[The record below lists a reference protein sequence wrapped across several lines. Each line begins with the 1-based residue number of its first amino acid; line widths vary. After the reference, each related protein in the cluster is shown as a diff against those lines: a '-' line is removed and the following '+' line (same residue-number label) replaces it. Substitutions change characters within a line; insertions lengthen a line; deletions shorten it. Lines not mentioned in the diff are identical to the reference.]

1 MSSWICSRSIS
12 KVGHSGRLLFSK
24 GLVWK
29 ACSLG
34 AKWGELKHR
43 LPFSICKGW
52 AWVGNVS
59 WSASCREKLG
69 ELHPPPT
76 PPPPH
81 PKKKIK
87 VVFGTWEGALTV
99 WFVIFII
106 SPRREFYEMNTA
118 WKVVLLL
125 GQHILGKIVISYVK
139 IHFFFLNFP
148 RVIYRCV
155 NIL

>member
-81 PKKKIK
+81 PKKKNQGGFWYLRGSSYS
-87 VVFGTWEGALTV
+87 VVCNIYYFPKEGILWDEYCLEGGLIAWSAYPWENSNFLCEN
-99 WFVIFII
+99 
-106 SPRREFYEMNTA
+106 S
-118 WKVVLLL
+118 L
-125 GQHILGKIVISYVK
+125 
-139 IHFFFLNFP
+139 FFLKFSSCY
-148 RVIYRCV
+148 IQMC
-155 NIL
+155 